1 MDGKMT
7 ATAERYVIK
16 GFEAPRPITSEA
28 QNEHYTSVLHDL
40 VMRGNL
46 SKKEEEYVELLSLLI
61 EAYEEERYPIRA
73 ASPIAV
79 LETLIEAN
87 NLKQKDLADIFGSE
101 SMVSMVLSGTRPL
114 NTEHIK
120 NLSKRFR
127 VSPAVFF

>member
-1 MDGKMT
+1 MT
-7 ATAERYVIK
+7 VTAERYLIK

-28 QNEHYTSVLHDL
+28 QNEHYAFVLHDL

-46 SKKEEEYVELLSLLI
+46 SKKEEEYVELLGLLI

-73 ASPIAV
+73 SSPIAV
-79 LETLIEAN
+79 LVTLIEAN

-101 SMVSMVLSGTRPL
+101 SMVSMVLSGARPL

-120 NLSKRFR
+120 NLSRRFH